1 MAQSE
6 SKPRVQFHPMN
17 DQVLLKMDVKKKSIL
32 ERGVNDR
39 PTVLP
44 SGVVVEVGR
53 GVFVPGVGWIE
64 PQVKPGD
71 HVAVS
76 MDGPWT
82 SLPLSDQPEEI
93 YVAVSESLLLGKL
106 EGADE
111 GSAWFKAG
119 EEAPSAITRVVGGP
133 R

>member
-1 MAQSE
+1 MNTPA
-6 SKPRVQFHPMN
+6 KPRVQFHPIN
-17 DQVLLKMDVKKKSIL
+17 DQILLRMDVQQKSIL

-44 SGVVVEVGR
+44 SGVVVEVGK
-53 GVFVPGVGWIE
+53 GVFAPGVGWIE

-82 SLPLSDQPEEI
+82 NLPLSEEPEEI
-93 YVAVSESLLLGKL
+93 YVAVSESLIIGKI
-106 EGADE
+106 EGADK
-111 GSAWFKAG
+111 GSAWFKTG
-119 EEAPSAITRVVGGP
+119 DAPSAITRVVGG
-133 R
+133 RR